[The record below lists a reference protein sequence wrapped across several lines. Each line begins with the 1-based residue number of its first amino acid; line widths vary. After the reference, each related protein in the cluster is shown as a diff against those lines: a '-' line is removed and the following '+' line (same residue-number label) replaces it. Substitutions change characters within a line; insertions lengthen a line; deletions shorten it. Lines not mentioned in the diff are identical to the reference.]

1 MKLKI
6 KVSDLLGKYKK
17 SQKWL
22 CDTTGIRPATIQN
35 YYYET
40 IKRINVDDLEKIFKA
55 FYMLDDNLKIEDI
68 LEITT
73 NVGN

>member
-6 KVSDLLGKYKK
+6 KVSNLLGKYKK

-22 CDTTGIRPATIQN
+22 CDKTGIRPATIKN

-40 IKRINVDDLEKIFKA
+40 IKRINIEDLENIFEA
-55 FYMLDDNLKIEDI
+55 FYEIDNNLKIEDLFDI
-68 LEITT
+68 LDS
-73 NVGN
+73 